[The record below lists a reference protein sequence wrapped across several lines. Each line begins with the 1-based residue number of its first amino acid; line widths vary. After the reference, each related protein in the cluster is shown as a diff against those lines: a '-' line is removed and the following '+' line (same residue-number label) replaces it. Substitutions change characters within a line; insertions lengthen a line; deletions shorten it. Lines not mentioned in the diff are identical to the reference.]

1 MVVST
6 SSIFRNGAIEKNGRL
21 RALLPCICIGH
32 FGRRDIY
39 WIDGQVIH
47 RQNCPRA
54 QFPGMTYTFCKSE
67 REGNYEVP
75 MFRDQDITRVVRS
88 LEPSISFR

>member
-1 MVVST
+1 MP
-6 SSIFRNGAIEKNGRL
+6 G
-21 RALLPCICIGH
+21 ICIGH

-54 QFPGMTYTFCKSE
+54 QFTGRTYTFWKMCLK
-67 REGNYEVP
+67 REGNWEVP

-88 LEPSISFR
+88 LEPSISFH